1 MNDFKR
7 EVEVVYKGEVY
18 SVRDNGAI
26 MRHAKNSAKPRP
38 KDNIWTFGV
47 KDEKTGY
54 LLWVSCRVHI
64 IVCLAFNGE
73 MPEPEMVV
81 DHIDTNR
88 CNNRPENLRWL
99 TRLENVIFNPI
110 TRAKIIE
117 CCGSIEAF
125 IENPSILDKY
135 VNEHSNFKWMRTVT
149 PQEAKNAM
157 AHWSQWCNDPNRSKP
172 TGKGVGDWIYQQ
184 PISRNRQQNTQSSV
198 FSHEGR
204 GDDSLDM
211 EYPSLTSNAV
221 QVKWKTPTEFLCCPP
236 NDSLI
241 DYFGNLAS
249 NKVFSRN
256 QYGEQLVVD
265 FAKSIDV
272 LHIWVISS
280 QPNGMKPY
288 CLAEISFN
296 GKQFV
301 HKSLGTFFEL
311 NGAEK
316 QFTIAQGKEWTG
328 GQVMDDLC

>member
-1 MNDFKR
+1 MEHVDVNDFKR
-7 EVEVVYKGEVY
+7 EVEVVYKGELY

-26 MRHAKNSAKPRP
+26 MRHAPVGAKARP
-38 KDNIWTFGV
+38 KDNIWTFGK
-47 KDEKTGY
+47 KDERTGY
-54 LLWVSCRVHI
+54 MLLVSCRIHI
-64 IVCLAFNGE
+64 VVCMAFNGE
-73 MPEPEMVV
+73 MPQPNMVV

-99 TRLENVIFNPI
+99 TRLENALCNPI

-125 IENPSILDKY
+125 IENPSILNQFVK
-135 VNEHSNFKWMRTVT
+135 EHSNFSWMRTVT
-149 PQEAKNAM
+149 PQEAKNAYD
-157 AHWSQWCNDPNRSKP
+157 HLLQWANDPNRSKP
-172 TGKGVGDWIYQQ
+172 TGKGVWDWIFQK
-184 PISRNRQQNTQSSV
+184 PISRRTTTNAPTYT
-198 FSHEGR
+198 
-204 GDDSLDM
+204 DDS
-211 EYPSLTSNAV
+211 EATPSLTASAV
-221 QVKWKTPTEFLCCPP
+221 QVKWKTPTEFLCCPS
-236 NDSLI
+236 NGSLI
-241 DYFGNLAS
+241 EYFGNLAS

-265 FAKSIDV
+265 FAKSIDDTT
-272 LHIWVISS
+272 IWVISS

-288 CLAEISFN
+288 CLSEISFN

-328 GQVMDDLC
+328 ENGIDDYC